1 MTLKPL
7 TLRLGLE
14 DDGSGERE
22 HILARVSAA
31 EAALERLEAL
41 KHEDWVYPDTIERV
55 RAMFDY
61 RRRRFTA
68 RMETEGKR
76 TRRARGLISGFC
88 ARSLPR
94 SASACSSCATN
105 GGSAMR
111 FGAPS
116 SPISTTRSHG
126 SRSDGGSPGRHSSW
140 RSSARTGF
148 VSIKGSAR
156 ARAPSK
162 RSGAAT
168 SLLIRAAAAELP
180 TVNLEDALQICVI
193 VADQEPARFERASFP
208 STRSGPGMAP
218 PVRIQARLCSPGQL
232 TAPHA

>member
-68 RMETEGKR
+68 RIDGDGGEAYEAR
-76 TRRARGLISGFC
+76 SRAYQRVLREVAAAQRERLLELRNERRISDEVRRAVERDLDYEE
-88 ARSLPR
+88 
-94 SASACSSCATN
+94 
-105 GGSAMR
+105 
-111 FGAPS
+111 
-116 SPISTTRSHG
+116 
-126 SRSDGGSPGRHSSW
+126 SR
-140 RSSARTGF
+140 
-148 VSIKGSAR
+148 
-156 ARAPSK
+156 
-162 RSGAAT
+162 
-168 SLLIRAAAAELP
+168 
-180 TVNLEDALQICVI
+180 LE
-193 VADQEPARFERASFP
+193 E
-208 STRSGPGMAP
+208 
-218 PVRIQARLCSPGQL
+218 
-232 TAPHA
+232 